1 MKDAGFGEENLK
13 EIQKLID
20 AENSDLFDVLQYV
33 AFVKPTLPRIERAM
47 ATRPGLNKALTTN
60 QVDFIDFVLERYVA
74 TGVEEL
80 DDERLPDLIK
90 LKYQALQDG
99 ITALGGIEAARE
111 AFIGFQQFL
120 YQTG

>member
-1 MKDAGFGEENLK
+1 
-13 EIQKLID
+13 
-20 AENSDLFDVLQYV
+20 
-33 AFVKPTLPRIERAM
+33 M
-47 ATRPGLNKALTTN
+47 ATRPGLNKALTTS

-111 AFIGFQQFL
+111 AFIGFQQFF